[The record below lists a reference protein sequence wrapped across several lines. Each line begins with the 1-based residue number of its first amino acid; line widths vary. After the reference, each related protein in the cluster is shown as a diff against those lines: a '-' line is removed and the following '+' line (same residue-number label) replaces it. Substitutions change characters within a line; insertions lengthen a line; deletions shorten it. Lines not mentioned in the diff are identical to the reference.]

1 MVGFGRGMGP
11 PCHTISYVDMAK
23 HNNMH
28 MPCMYNVQRCCLWS
42 FNEWI
47 SSGFFKVKMKQKEGA
62 VGGFKA
68 PIKK

>member
-1 MVGFGRGMGP
+1 
-11 PCHTISYVDMAK
+11 
-23 HNNMH
+23 MH
-28 MPCMYNVQRCCLWS
+28 VQCTKMLLVI
-42 FNEWI
+42 NEWI